1 MFFRQFADET
11 GDDVVAYPISS
22 RSSISPKKLELAK
35 QGSEDTTTVAIVT
48 ITVLVTVNF
57 RWGFHNQSNK
67 NNCDWSLQGTRV
79 NCYYYCRQTFHSFE
93 AMKEDILLSIET
105 ANVGFLNSEAP
116 VELILHCILDSKIEE
131 NGLDGRELLAGFN
144 EFDSK
149 MLKVL
154 QRE

>member
-1 MFFRQFADET
+1 MFFRLFADET
-11 GDDVVAYPISS
+11 GDDVVAYPTSS

-35 QGSEDTTTVAIVT
+35 QGSEDPTTVAIVT

-131 NGLDGRELLAGFN
+131 NGLGGSKLLAGFN
-144 EFDSK
+144 KSDSK
-149 MLKVL
+149 FW
-154 QRE
+154 